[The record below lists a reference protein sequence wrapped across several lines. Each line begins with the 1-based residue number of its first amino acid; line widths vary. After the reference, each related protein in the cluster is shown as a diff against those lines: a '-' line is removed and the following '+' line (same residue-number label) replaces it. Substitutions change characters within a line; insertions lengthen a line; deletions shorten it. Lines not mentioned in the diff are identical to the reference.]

1 MGIIWHRFDT
11 PMTDNTTT
19 NNTITH
25 TDVKLT
31 TGEPHVGNSPNEESV
46 NESDTDSELDTN
58 IQSDTDSKSDT
69 KDEPNNNNESDTDS
83 KSDTEETEVYVEEK
97 KIDAVSNLLNNYL
110 LPDLTKY
117 VLEYSRIQPEI
128 TYSTCMEVVIRYRDR
143 TYTVA
148 DDFNEVDY
156 MNSDFYK
163 HIDAF
168 YGTTYA
174 KNLFYRKTPIMK
186 DIYVKIRDVGPGAYN
201 AIVSYGKNPNALYKV
216 SVEKSV
222 EWHDIK
228 GDCRVWINLKGP
240 KHPYPVSW
248 DVDVTNLL
256 IHTTDAQYDLTTY
269 EGLMGYIRH
278 YRRMQKLIRPT
289 HITSITFS

>member
-11 PMTDNTTT
+11 PMTDNTMTDNTT
-19 NNTITH
+19 TDNTAADNTLTH
-25 TDVKLT
+25 TDVKSTTDNILT
-31 TGEPHVGNSPNEESV
+31 HTDVKSATDEPHVGNSPNEESDI
-46 NESDTDSELDTN
+46 NESDIDS
-58 IQSDTDSKSDT
+58 
-69 KDEPNNNNESDTDS
+69 ESDTDS

-97 KIDAVSNLLNNYL
+97 KIDAVSNLLNNYP

-128 TYSTCMEVVIRYRDR
+128 TYSTCMEVVIRYRDP

-156 MNSDFYK
+156 MSSDFYK

-186 DIYVKIRDVGPGAYN
+186 DIYVKIRDVGPGAYR

-228 GDCRVWINLKGP
+228 GDCRVWINLKGQ
-240 KHPYPVSW
+240 KHPYPVPW